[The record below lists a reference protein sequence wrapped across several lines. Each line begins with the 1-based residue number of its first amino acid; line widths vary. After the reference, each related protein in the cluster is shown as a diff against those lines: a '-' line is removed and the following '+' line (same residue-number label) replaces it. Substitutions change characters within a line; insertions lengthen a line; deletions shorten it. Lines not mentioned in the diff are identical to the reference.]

1 MNFNDYI
8 FDETFTV
15 HGIFTLNKSD
25 LPGGINCNLIHKP
38 GEITLQTFGL
48 LTDNEKKSSFMLFEE
63 LEQTKIYGMDDNANI
78 IILDVDETPYG
89 NVKFPGFP
97 IMYYRVKEYKVFNIY
112 YNEVDINIR
121 DKKSLELLIK
131 ELEDN
136 IEIEHLIFN
145 YDYLKEWIGK
155 NVSYIKIDKNNEET
169 SFGVKLSDYK
179 STIVN
184 IEEFEMKLKDELSTS
199 NDFKELQIK
208 QNYYFKLFNDGNQK
222 IDLEKAILLSKKIK
236 QFIEMLVDFPLNFTN
251 INFVYKHKSVDKF
264 GKIPLIRGKVLFP
277 QTIVNKTYKNQQF
290 ENKRLSEIEMSFS
303 KAINNWISMQDK
315 LNFIVN
321 QHLSILYRNTYLE
334 NKLVDVIRNL
344 EVFHRTFIETDGKI
358 KLSDSEKLIN
368 ELILSK
374 IEEVLKDE
382 KDLKYYKTKLN
393 KEYRSFTLKDRLSY
407 LFEEIPEVLKEKI
420 FHNEETIEVFVN
432 KLKDTRNYYTHG
444 DKKSKNVITD
454 INEMYSAY
462 NKCKLIL
469 SYYLLKQ
476 LEIEN

>member
-15 HGIFTLNKSD
+15 HGIFTLNKKD

-89 NVKFPGFP
+89 NVNFPGFP

-112 YNEVDINIR
+112 YNEADINIR
-121 DKKSLELLIK
+121 DKKSLEILIE
-131 ELEDN
+131 ELENN
-136 IEIEHLIFN
+136 IEIEYLIFN

-155 NVSYIKIDKNNEET
+155 DVSYMKVDKNNQET
-169 SFGVKLSDYK
+169 SFGVKLSEYK
-179 STIVN
+179 PTIVN
-184 IEEFEMKLKDELSTS
+184 IEKFEMKLKDAISTS

-208 QNYYFKLFNDGNQK
+208 QNYYLKLFNNENQK
-222 IDLEKAILLSKKIK
+222 IELEKAIFLSKKIK

-251 INFVYKHKSVDKF
+251 INFVYKYKTVDNI
-264 GKIPLIRGKVLFP
+264 GEIPLIRGKVLFP
-277 QTIVNKTYKNQQF
+277 QTILNKTYKNQQF
-290 ENKRLSEIEMSFS
+290 ENKRLSEIEENFS

-315 LNFIVN
+315 LYFIVN
-321 QHLSILYRNTYLE
+321 QHLSNLYKNTYLE

-344 EVFHRTFIETDGKI
+344 EVFHRTFIETDGKV
-358 KLSDSEKLIN
+358 KLSDSEKFKN

-374 IEEVLKDE
+374 IEEVLKE
-382 KDLKYYKTKLN
+382 EEDLKYYRKKLN
-393 KEYRSFTLKDRLSY
+393 REWKNISLKERLMC
-407 LFEEIPEVLKEKI
+407 LFEELPLDKKQII
-420 FHNEETIEVFVN
+420 FSEDEDIETFAN
-432 KLKDTRNYYTHG
+432 RLKDTRNYYTHG
-444 DKKSKNVITD
+444 DKKNKNVIRD
-454 INEMYSAY
+454 VNEMYTAY
-462 NKCKLIL
+462 NKCKVIL
-469 SYYLLKQ
+469 NYYILKQ
-476 LEIEN
+476 LEIKK